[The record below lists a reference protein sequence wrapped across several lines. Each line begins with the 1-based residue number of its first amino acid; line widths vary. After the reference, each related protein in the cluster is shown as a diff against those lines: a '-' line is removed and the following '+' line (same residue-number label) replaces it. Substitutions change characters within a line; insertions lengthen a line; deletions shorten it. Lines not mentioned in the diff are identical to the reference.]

1 MKKWLVPTA
10 VLASIFAAAAPAV
23 AAPSGP
29 PISVSGSGTFTN
41 CGFDVTGTVTGK
53 VKNITTPSGD
63 VISTSPGLKITLTG
77 DESGK
82 SVSYV
87 ITGVLFFSFPSD
99 DVVEVKATGL
109 NLLQLP
115 SPDGLILT
123 RGNVNFAV
131 DPAGNE
137 LRRFSG
143 SGTAVNVCPL
153 LAP

>member
-10 VLASIFAAAAPAV
+10 VLASSSQPPLRPLPPLRGRRSPLVDQGLLRAVDLMSPAQS
-23 AAPSGP
+23 P
-29 PISVSGSGTFTN
+29 
-41 CGFDVTGTVTGK
+41 GK
-53 VKNITTPSGD
+53 VKNITTPSGE

-87 ITGVLFFSFPSD
+87 ITGVLFFSFPGD
-99 DVVEVKATGL
+99 RIEVKATGV

-115 SPDGLILT
+115 GDDGLILT
-123 RGNVNFAV
+123 KGNVNFAL
-131 DPAGNE
+131 E
-137 LRRFSG
+137 LDGITEKRRFSG
-143 SGTAVNVCPL
+143 SGTATNICPL